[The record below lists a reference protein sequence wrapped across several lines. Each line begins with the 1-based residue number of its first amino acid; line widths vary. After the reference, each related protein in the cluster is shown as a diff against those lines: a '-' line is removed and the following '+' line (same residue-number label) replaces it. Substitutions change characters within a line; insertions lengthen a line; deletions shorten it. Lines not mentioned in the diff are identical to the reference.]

1 MTVTKQTLTDVLVAS
16 AARDA
21 TLAAEMQALTAAV
34 RASVAVGEDHTA
46 IAKDRIR
53 IEKAKVKARQSTLK
67 IVLGSHAVSS
77 AGIVVLYLLGH
88 LLSIDLSG
96 IIQ

>member
-16 AARDA
+16 AAQDA

-46 IAKDRIR
+46 IARDRIR
-53 IEKAKVKARQSTLK
+53 LEKAKQKNRQATIK
-67 IVLGSHAVSS
+67 IVLSS
-77 AGIVVLYLLGH
+77 QAASSGVVLVIYIIASLMGVDLGV
-88 LLSIDLSG
+88 LSL
-96 IIQ
+96 